1 MIEMEKVNV
10 RCIVDDVDAAIQTG
24 KSTRR
29 PASLSFLRAICS
41 FCSTD
46 RAPAAP
52 GDRWMMAEF
61 RRPAG
66 SAASKSRS
74 MICPPLLPS

>member
-41 FCSTD
+41 FCSTAGHRRR
-46 RAPAAP
+46 RAID
-52 GDRWMMAEF
+52 G
-61 RRPAG
+61 
-66 SAASKSRS
+66 
-74 MICPPLLPS
+74 